1 MQSGEGGL
9 EVKGYMFLY
18 IYYVGVINTGG
29 YNQERVAWRS
39 RVKCSHMSIMLK

>member
-1 MQSGEGGL
+1 MFSYVHYV
-9 EVKGYMFLY
+9 EVIEIKE
-18 IYYVGVINTGG
+18 